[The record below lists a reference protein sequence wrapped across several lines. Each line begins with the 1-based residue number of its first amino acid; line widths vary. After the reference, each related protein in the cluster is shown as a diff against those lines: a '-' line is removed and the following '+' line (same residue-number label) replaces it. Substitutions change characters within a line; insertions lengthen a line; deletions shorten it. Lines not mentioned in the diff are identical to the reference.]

1 MLHFTKFHGSRF
13 IKLVN
18 NIIDPEFHLTSLNG
32 VRLRK
37 GFIIHFGVEWKM
49 AGGKCRTKFTAG
61 DIFFFFFQARL
72 STVDNGFAK
81 DGRHNNV
88 QSLLSRRHFHF

>member
-1 MLHFTKFHGSRF
+1 MILLIEISF
-13 IKLVN
+13 
-18 NIIDPEFHLTSLNG
+18 SLLN
-32 VRLRK
+32 VDRLRR
-37 GFIIHFGVEWKM
+37 IIYIYIHFGLERKM
-49 AGGKCRTKFTAG
+49 VGEMSNEIYSRGY
-61 DIFFFFFQARL
+61 FFQARL